1 VRPRRECSTPPRTPA
16 LTIRSLLFDRDR
28 EERAVDLEAMVVR
41 SLVNDRLLWVD
52 LVDPTPEEL
61 ERVAEALDL
70 PAELRPT
77 GQRRGRSDLQRHQG
91 WIRLPVVAVQAPT
104 EEPVAKQALQRVAV
118 EVLAGENVV
127 VTIHEGPV
135 DAIDD
140 TTEHLRD
147 EPGLGV
153 LDAAAL
159 LAALIDVVLA
169 LYLRHA
175 EMVERR
181 IDDLDELA
189 IRGSAAGVY
198 LGEVVALRRRV
209 AGLRR
214 SLAPHREVFGPL
226 ARPDFEIAALGRPWP
241 GLVDRLEATLRSVEN
256 VRDLLVGS
264 VALQQSSTAQRVND
278 VMKRLTLLNAILLP
292 SVVLAGVM
300 GMNFKLGFFDDANH
314 FWWVLGAMAA
324 LAAGTLLLARQR
336 GWL

>member
-1 VRPRRECSTPPRTPA
+1 MRPRGQRGPPPGA
-16 LTIRSLLFDRDR
+16 PPLTIRSLLFDSDR
-28 EERAVDLEAMVVR
+28 EERIVELEAKVVR
-41 SLVNDRLLWVD
+41 SLGRDRLLWVD
-52 LVDPTPEEL
+52 IVDPTPEEL
-61 ERVAEALDL
+61 EEVGGALDV
-70 PAELRPT
+70 PDELRPI
-77 GQRRGRSDLQRHQG
+77 GQGTRPDLQRHQG
-91 WIRLPVVAVQAPT
+91 WIRLPVLAVQAPT
-104 EEPVAKQALQRVAV
+104 DEPAAKQVLKRVGV

-127 VTIHEGPV
+127 VTIHEGAV

-159 LAALIDVVLA
+159 LAALVDRILA

-175 EMVERR
+175 EMIERR

-189 IRGSAAGVY
+189 IRGSQAGAY

-300 GMNFKLGFFDDANH
+300 GMNFKLGFFDTADN

-324 LAAGTLLLARQR
+324 LAVGTLLVAQKR

>member
-1 VRPRRECSTPPRTPA
+1 VRPGGHGRSPPRA
-16 LTIRSLLFDRDR
+16 RSLTVRSLLFDRAR
-28 EERAVDLEAMVVR
+28 EERTVELEPKVVG
-41 SLVNDRLLWVD
+41 SLGRDRLLWVE
-52 LVDPTPEEL
+52 VADPTPAEL
-61 ERVAEALDL
+61 EEVAEALDV
-70 PAELRPT
+70 PAELRPIGHGT
-77 GQRRGRSDLQRHQG
+77 RPGLQRHQG
-91 WIRLPVVAVQAPT
+91 WIRLPVIAVQAPSD
-104 EEPVAKQALQRVAV
+104 EPAAKQSLQRVAV

-127 VTIHEGPV
+127 VTIHDGPV

-159 LAALIDVVLA
+159 LAALVDGVLA

-175 EMVERR
+175 EMIERR

-189 IRGSAAGVY
+189 IRGSTVQAY

-241 GLVDRLEATLRSVEN
+241 GLVDRLEATLRSIEN

-264 VALQQSSTAQRVND
+264 VALQQSSTAQHVNE

-300 GMNFKLGFFDDANH
+300 GMNFKLGFFDDASH
-314 FWWVLGAMAA
+314 FWWVLGAMAV
-324 LAAGTLLLARQR
+324 LAGGTLLVARGR